1 MKPWLQLSSS
11 DLADQ
16 LPDGEDQ
23 EVHFPA
29 ALVEAILSEYT
40 TPGQTVLDPFAGFG
54 TTLVTAEVMNRRAIG
69 VELLPD
75 RVDLIRSR
83 LTGAGTV
90 EVINGDA
97 RKLSTLV
104 DGPVDLCLTSPPYMD
119 AVDHP
124 ENPLNA
130 YETLDGDYAT
140 YLDEIAAVFGQV
152 ASLLRPGGHAIVNVA
167 NMRVDD
173 RVTTLAWDVGRAI
186 SRHLTLRQ
194 ESFLCWD
201 RQPEW
206 LTGDYCLVFQR
217 PVDST
222 GHPYP

>member
-1 MKPWLQLSSS
+1 MKPWIQLSSA
-11 DLADQ
+11 DLAAQ
-16 LPDGEDQ
+16 LPAGEDQ
-23 EVHFPA
+23 EVHFPE
-29 ALVEAILSEYT
+29 ALVETVLADYT

-54 TTLVTAEVMNRRAIG
+54 TTLVTAQRMGRRAIG

-75 RVDLIRSR
+75 RVALIRHR
-83 LTGAGTV
+83 LSGHDDV

-104 DGPVDLCLTSPPYMD
+104 HGPVDLCLTSPPYMD

-140 YLDEIAAVFGQV
+140 YLDELGAVFEQV
-152 ASLLRPGGHAIVNVA
+152 AQLLRPGGHAVVNVA

-173 RVTTLAWDVGRAI
+173 RVTTLAWDVGRVVSA
-186 SRHLTLRQ
+186 HLVLRQ

-217 PVDST
+217 DAADT
-222 GHPYP
+222 CG